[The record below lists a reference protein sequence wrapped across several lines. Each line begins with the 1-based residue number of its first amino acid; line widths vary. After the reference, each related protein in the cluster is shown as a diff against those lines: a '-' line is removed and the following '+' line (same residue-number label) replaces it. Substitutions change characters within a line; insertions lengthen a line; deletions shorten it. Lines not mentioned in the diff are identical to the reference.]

1 MKVFFLS
8 FLLILT
14 ILISP
19 YNIYADKNDDIF
31 KDPATLTP
39 KDPKDFQYAIDDLPV
54 DFPAFFIIPS
64 DRKSIDLI
72 FSKEGGKDVS
82 LKLFN
87 TINGWQTNSGIIL
100 SNGTTPMGLIIDFTT
115 ANIYEMP
122 KSDLKI
128 FESMFSFEDALII
141 KSLETKERPKLFANT
156 IAMDAAKMYSRSE
169 LKFLPNISII
179 ERPKLDPTV
188 NSVISI
194 PYFNILANKDN
205 LRKDVVI
212 GKDIITAAATGQH
225 DRLLKLLTLS
235 RSNIN
240 ELDELTGDNA
250 LIRAV
255 YSGQG
260 SAANILI
267 ENGIDVNHRNR
278 SGQSALHVAADLG
291 LYDVVKALIKAGAI
305 INSRDNNGNSPIIYA
320 SVSPN
325 AKVVDLLNKNGA
337 NVNDTNTLGETPLLI
352 AATLGNTETIKTLI
366 SNGAKLN
373 TVDTNSDTP
382 LIKAVEQGNKESV
395 ELLLDLGVDPNI
407 SNNNGYTPLH
417 VAMNTNNL
425 EIMELL
431 LENGANIDI
440 KNNDGNTP
448 LMIATIKGNYDLVDF
463 LLNYS
468 PDLNITN
475 RDGHSVFILAR
486 NKDSARIANRLLTA
500 IRISDEVNTMLFKYV
515 GSNDILNAEITID
528 KGADINSI
536 ENTTG
541 NTPIF
546 IAIANKYDIMTKK
559 LLELGAIA
567 DYQNDRGTSPLMV
580 AVATGRIDILNSVLS
595 YTKNPDLANNDGDTA
610 LMLAVRLKNTD
621 MVKRILLAGAD
632 PNKKNFQNMSAY
644 TMAYRDNNQPILT
657 VLKTAG
663 GRL

>member
-1 MKVFFLS
+1 MRVFFLS

-14 ILISP
+14 ILTSP
-19 YNIYADKNDDIF
+19 FNIYAGENDDIF
-31 KDPATLTP
+31 KDPATLIP
-39 KDPKDFQYAIDDLPV
+39 KDPKNFQYAIDELPV

-72 FSKEGGKDVS
+72 FSKEGGKKVS

-87 TINGWQTNSGIIL
+87 TINGWLTNSGIIL
-100 SNGTTPMGLIIDFTT
+100 SNGTAPIGLIIDFTT
-115 ANIYEMP
+115 GNIYEMP
-122 KSDLKI
+122 NTDLKM
-128 FESMFSFEDALII
+128 FESLFSFEDALLI
-141 KSLETKERPKLFANT
+141 KSLQTKERPELFANV

-169 LKFLPNISII
+169 LKFLPNISIV
-179 ERPKLDPTV
+179 ERPKLDPKV
-188 NSVISI
+188 NSVIST
-194 PYFNILANKDN
+194 PYFNILINKDN
-205 LRKDVVI
+205 LRKDVVL
-212 GKDIITAAATGQH
+212 GKDIITAASTGQH
-225 DRLLKLLTLS
+225 DRLLSLLSLS

-255 YSGQG
+255 YSGQSG
-260 SAANILI
+260 SANILI
-267 ENGIDVNHRNR
+267 KNGIDVNHRNR
-278 SGQSALHVAADLG
+278 SGQSALHVASDLG
-291 LYDVVKALIKAGAI
+291 LYDVVEALIKAGAT
-305 INSRDNNGNSPIIYA
+305 INSRDNSGNSPIIYA

-337 NVNDTNTLGETPLLI
+337 NVNDTNSIGETPLLI

-373 TVDTNSDTP
+373 TVDTNSNTP
-382 LIKAVEQGNKESV
+382 LIKAVEQGNKESI
-395 ELLLDLGVDPNI
+395 ELLLDLGADPNV

-417 VAMNTNNL
+417 VAMDTNNL
-425 EIMELL
+425 NIMELL
-431 LENGANIDI
+431 LESGANIDV

-448 LMIATIKGNYDLVDF
+448 LMIATKKGNYDLVNF
-463 LLNYS
+463 LLNYN

-475 RDGHSVFILAR
+475 SKGHSVFILAR
-486 NKDSARIANRLLTA
+486 NDDSARIANRLLA
-500 IRISDEVNTMLFKYV
+500 ALRVSDEINTTLYKYV
-515 GSNDILNAEITID
+515 GSNDILNVEITVG
-528 KGADINSI
+528 KGADVNTI

-546 IAIANKYDIMTKK
+546 IAIANKYDFLVAK
-559 LLELGAIA
+559 LLELGAA
-567 DYQNDRGTSPLMV
+567 PDYQNDRGNTPLMV
-580 AVATGRIDILNSVLS
+580 AVATGRVDIVNNILKYS
-595 YTKNPDLANNDGDTA
+595 TNPDLANNDGDTA
-610 LMLAVRLKNTD
+610 LMLSVRLKNTD

-644 TMAYRDNNQPILT
+644 TMAYRDNNQEVLT